1 MTENEKI
8 AEALTRIGSIASGM
22 SKATRFLGYSR
33 DQFVTLMNRAAEAVK
48 GNSPAPFQ
56 SECPGCGKKITVAF
70 VNGQRRVKWDA

>member
-1 MTENEKI
+1 MTDNEKI
-8 AEALTRIGSIASGM
+8 AEALTRLGNIAAGT

-48 GNSPAPFQ
+48 GNSPVPFQ
-56 SECPGCGKKITVAF
+56 AECPGCGKKITVAF

>member
-1 MTENEKI
+1 MTDNEKI
-8 AEALTRIGSIASGM
+8 AEALTRISSIASGM
-22 SKATRFLGYSR
+22 SKATRILGFSR
-33 DQFVTLMNRAAEAVK
+33 DQFVMMMSRAAEAVK

>member
-1 MTENEKI
+1 MTDNEKI

-22 SKATRFLGYSR
+22 SKATRILGFSR
-33 DQFVTLMNRAAEAVK
+33 DQFVMMMSRAAEAVK

-70 VNGQRRVKWDA
+70 VNGQRRVKWDV

>member
-8 AEALTRIGSIASGM
+8 AEALTRISSIASGM
-22 SKATRFLGYSR
+22 SKATRILGFSR
-33 DQFVTLMNRAAEAVK
+33 DQFVMMMSRAAMALKES
-48 GNSPAPFQ
+48 GPAPFQ